1 MKTLFSVIWAIF
13 HPKQVMA
20 NLLYTLRLQNNL
32 LLLCGD
38 IKKATMADFK
48 LAIRLTDIQ
57 TLPPKATRFDCV
69 NCRLRD
75 LDGDGVPDGSGQVK
89 GEPCIAPGRR
99 SPWDS

>member
-1 MKTLFSVIWAIF
+1 MKTLCSIIWAMF
-13 HPKQVMA
+13 HSKQVMA

-38 IKKATMADFK
+38 IKKVTMADFK

-57 TLPPKATRFDCV
+57 TLPPKATRADCV

-75 LDGDGVPDGSGQVK
+75 LDGDGVPDGCMQVIGQL
-89 GEPCIAPGRR
+89 CIAPGKR
-99 SPWDS
+99 SPWDL